1 MAEGISIRINSLVGT
16 DLLIPDIKDAGDTAG
31 YGVPGPLYVPA
42 GGNVELPYTSRA
54 ATSLEDGSLKERID
68 AGDVSVDFILAAR
81 FLSAVG
87 GGGGATH
94 VADETPSGTIDSA
107 NTTFTLA
114 STPTTFMGLY
124 LNGQKLIRGGED
136 YSIAGD
142 TITMTI
148 APDPGDSL
156 RADYIV

>member
-1 MAEGISIRINSLVGT
+1 MAEGIRINSLVGS

-68 AGDVSVDFILAAR
+68 AGDVTVDFVVAAR
-81 FLSAVG
+81 FLTAVGG

-94 VADETPSGTIDSA
+94 VADETPAGTIDSA

-142 TITMTI
+142 TITMTT
-148 APDPGDSL
+148 APDPGDTL